1 MLNFAHEKIY
11 RSKKMEQT
19 IYIIAL
25 VLTGLF
31 NLALGG
37 IIFVGNKAYR
47 KQTAYLRARLLTIL
61 WLVSFG
67 LGYIIH
73 ALFLWR
79 YTWPTAAS
87 ALTVSFFHIGA
98 ICFNWGYIPLLN
110 PNYLTKGVI
119 VRDLIVFVAGLT
131 SYWMVALLWHHAPTY
146 VCLAFSVFFAYSAVT
161 VFKFYRTYNRV
172 SLRMIRMSS
181 GNVMEFIRWMQ
192 VCCDC
197 IVLFGIGSVAITA
210 IFPNDIIPFVM
221 LLTSGAGMFAYIAY
235 SITKYGKNIT

>member
-1 MLNFAHEKIY
+1 
-11 RSKKMEQT
+11 MEQT
-19 IYIIAL
+19 IYVVTLIM
-25 VLTGLF
+25 TGLI
-31 NLALGG
+31 NLAMGCFL
-37 IIFVGNKAYR
+37 FLGNKAYR
-47 KQTAYLRARLLTIL
+47 QQTVYLRSRLLTIL
-61 WLVSFG
+61 WLVAFG

-110 PNYLTKGVI
+110 PSYLTRRV
-119 VRDLIVFVAGLT
+119 VTRDLLFYAAGLVT
-131 SYWMVALLWHHAPTY
+131 YWTVALKWHHAPTY
-146 VCLAFSVFFAYSAVT
+146 VCLAFSLFFAYAALT
-161 VFKFYRTYNRV
+161 VFTFYRTYNRV

-181 GNVMEFIRWMQ
+181 GNVMQFIRWMQ

-210 IFPNDIIPFVM
+210 IFPNDIIPFVL
-221 LLTSGAGMFAYIAY
+221 LLTSGAGMFTYIVY
-235 SITKYGKNIT
+235 SISKYGKHLS